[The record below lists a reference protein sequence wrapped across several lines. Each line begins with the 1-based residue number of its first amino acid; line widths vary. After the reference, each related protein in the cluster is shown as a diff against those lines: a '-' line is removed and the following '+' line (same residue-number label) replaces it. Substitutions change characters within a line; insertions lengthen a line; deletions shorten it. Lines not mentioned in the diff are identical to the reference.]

1 MLLRDPPAF
10 LWGLADDPAL
20 RPATRA
26 AMAAGQPPVCVRA
39 ASAWDMRS
47 KRAQGTR
54 DSPDDLEA
62 ERVRHRFQALLITVA
77 HTLRAGRQPRHHG
90 DPFDRR
96 LSAQAQRHR
105 LTAVTHDPRFAL
117 YGVPMLWT
125 CAAAVAARAWSRR
138 SSRWHAGRA
147 TR

>member
-1 MLLRDPPAF
+1 MLLCDLPAF

-26 AMAAGQPPVCVRA
+26 ARAARQRPVCVSA

-47 KRAQGTR
+47 KRAQGTS

-62 ERVRHRFQALLITVA
+62 ERVRHRFQALPIPVA
-77 HTLRAGRQPRHHG
+77 HALSAGRLPRHHG
-90 DPFDRR
+90 DSFDRR
-96 LSAQAQRHR
+96 LRAQAQRHR
-105 LTAVTHDPRFAL
+105 LTVTPHDPRFAL
-117 YGVPMLWT
+117 YGVPRLWT
-125 CAAAVAARAWSRR
+125 CAAAVAARAWSRHR
-138 SSRWHAGRA
+138 SRWHAGRA